1 MVTEQTGCM
10 CGANTVSNPP
20 DDKET
25 AFPIVKQQLGSG
37 QPQEAAEIRAKYSME
52 LNTGSRLRFTAQKP
66 AQSGYVYVT
75 RYCARNKCFTLAASC
90 KMTQA

>member
-1 MVTEQTGCM
+1 M